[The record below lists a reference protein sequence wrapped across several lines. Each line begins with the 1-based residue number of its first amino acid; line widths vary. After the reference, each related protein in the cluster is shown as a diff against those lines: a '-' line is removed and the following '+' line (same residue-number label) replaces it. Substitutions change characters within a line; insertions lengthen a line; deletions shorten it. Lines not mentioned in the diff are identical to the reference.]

1 MSKESEF
8 SPGAFRP
15 RVLVLTNMYPT
26 PDRPI
31 HGTFVAEQVESLR
44 RCGLQVDV
52 LFVDGPAS
60 RLNYLRGVRDL
71 HRKLREASYDL
82 IHAHYVFGGII
93 ALTQRRLPIVLTQH
107 GIEAQ
112 MGWTAPLCRLTS
124 RLADATIVTSPAV
137 AAAIGLP
144 AVAIVPCG
152 VDTEL
157 FQPGPRA
164 EARDALGLPADAPLA
179 LFVGA
184 PRPEKRLPLIRQA
197 IARLQASLPAAKL
210 VTAHTE
216 PRARIPLYMN
226 ACDVLVLASIA
237 EGAPMVVREA
247 MACNLP
253 VVSTDVGDV
262 RALFE
267 GLPGHFIAAATA
279 DDLAEQIRRALAF
292 GQRTGGRSRIL
303 PWALDSVA
311 RQIVE
316 IYRQVL
322 AR

>member
-1 MSKESEF
+1 
-8 SPGAFRP
+8 
-15 RVLVLTNMYPT
+15 
-26 PDRPI
+26 
-31 HGTFVAEQVESLR
+31 
-44 RCGLQVDV
+44 VDV

-71 HRKLREASYDL
+71 HRKLREAPYDL
-82 IHAHYVFGGII
+82 IHAHYVFSGII

-112 MGWTAPLCRLTS
+112 VGWTAPLCRLTS
-124 RLADATIVTSPAV
+124 RLTAVTIVTSPTV

-144 AVAIVPCG
+144 GVKIIPCG

-157 FQPGPRA
+157 FRPGARA
-164 EARDALGLPADAPLA
+164 EARAALGLPADAPLA

-184 PRPEKRLPLIRQA
+184 LRPEKRLPLIREA
-197 IARLQASLPAAKL
+197 MARLQADLPAARL

-216 PRARIPLYMN
+216 PRERIPLYMN
-226 ACDVLVLASIA
+226 ACDVLLLASTA

-262 RALFE
+262 RELCA
-267 GLPGHFIAAATA
+267 GLPGHFIAAATP
-279 DDLAEQIRRALAF
+279 DGLAEQIRLALAF
-292 GQRTGGRSRIL
+292 GRRTEGRSRIL
-303 PWALDSVA
+303 PWSLESVA
-311 RQIVE
+311 RQIIE
-316 IYRQVL
+316 IYRQAL
-322 AR
+322 GR